1 MMRIPNTNWP
11 LRTGELSLGLNR
23 ITEKEIKN
31 RKIFYRGSIIKMKL
45 SASHLRQKYDIGPEM
60 VKRLIMREEELFERS
75 FTQEL
80 VLELTDLYAVA

>member
-1 MMRIPNTNWP
+1 
-11 LRTGELSLGLNR
+11 
-23 ITEKEIKN
+23 
-31 RKIFYRGSIIKMKL
+31 MKL